1 MRMIDA
7 IKPSFRN
14 STGAS
19 STVVQEITT
28 LEMAP
33 ESVWRAPLSHPGRP
47 APGAGL
53 SPPVDRPPAPGSCVP
68 VDQPPAPRSCI
79 PVDRPPAPGFRLRWT
94 GCRRRALASRRPGAG
109 AGLSG
114 SGERRAA
121 PRMGTGRYIQRRALV
136 IDDTR
141 YDHEAANSNYPGN
154 RSSPPPLE
162 TDWRRKRSL

>member
-79 PVDRPPAPGFRLRWT
+79 PVDRPPAPGSRIPVDRPPAPGSCVPET
-94 GCRRRALASRRPGAG
+94 GCRRRALGF
-109 AGLSG
+109 
-114 SGERRAA
+114 RRATGGA
-121 PRMGTGRYIQRRALV
+121 TNGHRAIHSTPGTGYR
-136 IDDTR
+136 
-141 YDHEAANSNYPGN
+141 
-154 RSSPPPLE
+154 
-162 TDWRRKRSL
+162 

>member
-53 SPPVDRPPAPGSCVP
+53 SHPGGPAPGAGLLRPGDRVPAPGSRVP
-68 VDQPPAPRSCI
+68 ESDGR
-79 PVDRPPAPGFRLRWT
+79 RHGWAPGDTFNAGRWLSMTPDTITKLQTAIIRAT
-94 GCRRRALASRRPGAG
+94 GAARRHWKRIGGAS
-109 AGLSG
+109 
-114 SGERRAA
+114 
-121 PRMGTGRYIQRRALV
+121 V
-136 IDDTR
+136 H
-141 YDHEAANSNYPGN
+141 YD
-154 RSSPPPLE
+154 
-162 TDWRRKRSL
+162 